1 MCIVGSLCNP
11 LGPPPLYVEFS
22 ASPKQDKSNPY
33 VHSLYL
39 LQFLWLA
46 TCGDVDLSVGS
57 SVPVHPKLEGFFNGH
72 LESLLP
78 RSPPQPT
85 NINNGL
91 VTATSRLT
99 AVIKDA
105 SLITQ
110 QAATNQ
116 RGWDSVMSEIQA
128 LYLYASSTNCSNP
141 ADSPPDPLRK
151 ILEVKSTETTVHRVE
166 LFFMSRSNHQFA
178 PPAPLITNI
187 RAGSFSNA
195 PEKGGG
201 ISIFYFFNPSN
212 SLSSKHDMAA
222 LQIQATEGTRLTVE
236 QISMKLTYSK
246 DYISIS
252 TSAHI
257 LKEGIR
263 RYVEFCELFL
273 MKILTWF
280 GS

>member
-1 MCIVGSLCNP
+1 M
-11 LGPPPLYVEFS
+11 
-22 ASPKQDKSNPY
+22 
-33 VHSLYL
+33 
-39 LQFLWLA
+39 
-46 TCGDVDLSVGS
+46 
-57 SVPVHPKLEGFFNGH
+57 
-72 LESLLP
+72 
-78 RSPPQPT
+78 
-85 NINNGL
+85 
-91 VTATSRLT
+91 
-99 AVIKDA
+99 
-105 SLITQ
+105 
-110 QAATNQ
+110 
-116 RGWDSVMSEIQA
+116 
-128 LYLYASSTNCSNP
+128 YLYASLTNCSDP
-141 ADSPPDPLRK
+141 ADSPSDPLRK
-151 ILEVKSTETTVHRVE
+151 ILAVKSTATAVNRVE
-166 LFFMSRSNHQFA
+166 FFFMSRSNHRFS

-187 RAGSFSNA
+187 RVGSFSDA